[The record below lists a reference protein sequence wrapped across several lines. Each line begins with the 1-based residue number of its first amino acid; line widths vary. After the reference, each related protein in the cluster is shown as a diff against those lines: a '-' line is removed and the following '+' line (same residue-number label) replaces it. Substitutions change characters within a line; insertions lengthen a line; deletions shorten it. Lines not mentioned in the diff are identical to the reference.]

1 MKKSANLLINET
13 SPYLLQHAHNPVQW
27 HAWNKEALQKAKQF
41 DKPILL
47 SIGYSSC
54 HWCHVMEHES
64 FENEQTAALMNEYF
78 ICIKVDREERPD
90 LDHIY
95 MQAIQILTGS
105 GGWPLNVFLTPDL
118 KPFYGGTYFP
128 PKPIHNRPS
137 WNDVLWHIA
146 NAYKT
151 KRDEVEQQA
160 NQLMEYIN
168 NDVVSVLKKKMV
180 DVPNQNEE
188 NIFSE
193 NDFEKMFQAMQMQ
206 FDSMDGGFGAA
217 PKFLG
222 TMNMEWLLHHFH
234 FAKNEKVLAHV
245 ELSLLKMLSGGIYD
259 QIGGGISRYRTDAKW
274 FAPHFEKMLYD
285 NALLLK
291 VMAQTYS
298 ITKNNFLKEKAN
310 QILIWLR
317 REMQDLNGGFYSA
330 LDADSEGVEG
340 KFYVWTY
347 DELKSIL
354 SEEEFKTVEKIYNI
368 LPEGNWEHGFNI
380 LHTTSPQPYPKER
393 EQIHLISQKLF
404 SVREKR
410 IRPQLDNKQLLAWN
424 ALLISGF
431 SQCYKSFCDEK
442 FKNAALQSLNFIEEK
457 LFLGKN
463 PAQLFHQCTLGKPQ
477 GAAFLDD
484 YTYLIQAYLSAY
496 ETCFDEKYLHSA
508 YSLSQFVISNF
519 ENENLT
525 RALSKGEGEMTPFF
539 YFTQKNQMDVI
550 SRTIELYDG
559 AVPSPNS
566 VLCRAFLKLSLIF
579 EDEKLFLIA
588 KNQLQ
593 EVKNAMVQHP
603 TSFANWACA
612 AYELKNGIT
621 EIICCGDDADKF
633 TNEIQQHF
641 LPTSILMQKKSS
653 TTVDVLKEYSTEENQ
668 IFICRNKTCAS
679 PVKDVRNVLSHF

>member
-1 MKKSANLLINET
+1 MSNTPNQLIKET
-13 SPYLLQHAHNPVQW
+13 SPYLLQHAYNPVQW
-27 HAWNKEALQKAKQF
+27 HAWNDEALQKARDLKC
-41 DKPILL
+41 PILL

-64 FENEQTAALMNEYF
+64 FENEQTAALMNEHF
-78 ICIKVDREERPD
+78 INIKVDREERPD

-95 MQAIQILTGS
+95 MNAIQILTGS

-137 WNDVLWHIA
+137 WNDLLWYIA
-146 NAYKT
+146 DAFKNKKT
-151 KRDEVEQQA
+151 EVEQQA
-160 NQLMEYIN
+160 NQLMDYIN
-168 NDVVSVLKKKMV
+168 NDVVSVLKKKNI
-180 DVPNQNEE
+180 DVPNENEE

-222 TMNMEWLLHHFH
+222 TMNIEWLLHHFH
-234 FAKNEKVLAHV
+234 FAKNEKALAHV
-245 ELSLLKMLSGGIYD
+245 EWSLLKMLNGGIYD
-259 QIGGGISRYRTDAKW
+259 QLGGGISRYSTDAKW

-291 VMAQTYS
+291 VMAQTFS
-298 ITKNNFLKEKAN
+298 ITKNNLLKEKAK
-310 QILIWLR
+310 QILIWLQ

-347 DELKSIL
+347 EELKTIL
-354 SEEEFKTVEKIYNI
+354 TEQEFKIVEKTYNI

-380 LHTTSPQPYPKER
+380 LHQVENNSSEILTSAHKR
-393 EQIHLISQKLF
+393 LF
-404 SVREKR
+404 AAREKR

-424 ALLISGF
+424 ALLISGL
-431 SQCYKSFCDEK
+431 SQCYKSFGDEA

-457 LFLGKN
+457 LFPEKN
-463 PAQLFHQCTLGKPQ
+463 PTKIFHQCTLGKPQ
-477 GAAFLDD
+477 QQAFLDD
-484 YTYLIQAYLSAY
+484 YAYLMQAYLSAY
-496 ETCFDEKYLHSA
+496 EICFDENYLHSA
-508 YSLSQFVISNF
+508 YSLSQFVLSNF
-519 ENENLT
+519 INENP
-525 RALSKGEGEMTPFF
+525 PFF
-539 YFTQKNQMDVI
+539 YYTQKNQTDVI

-566 VLCRAFLKLSLIF
+566 VLCRAFLKLSVIF
-579 EDEKLFLIA
+579 EDEKLFEIA

-593 EVKNAMVQHP
+593 DVKNAMVQHP

-612 AYELKNGIT
+612 AYEFKNGII
-621 EIICCGDDADKF
+621 EIICCGNDADEF

-641 LPTSILMQKKSS
+641 LPATILMQKKNS
-653 TTVDVLKEYSTEENQ
+653 TGINVLKEYSTTENQ
-668 IFICRNKTCAS
+668 IFLCKNKTCS
-679 PVKDVRNVLSHF
+679 MPQKSTEKILLLLYN